1 MAVFRVPLIWEMYGH
16 VYVEAQTEEEAIEI
30 ALGPDTPIPEGD
42 YVDESVR
49 VDGWISVERI
59 EEVDQ

>member
-49 VDGWISVERI
+49 VDGWFSVERI